1 VGRGALML
9 RLDNIHVS
17 YGPIKAV
24 RGISLEVKEGDIVA
38 LLGPNGAGK
47 TSLISSVVGLTPIAS
62 GRVFFDGAEITGEQ
76 TERIVARGI
85 TLTPEGR
92 RVFADLTVGENL
104 KLGAACRRD
113 PQGVAEDLEKYLD
126 LFPILRSR
134 YMARARMLS
143 GGEQQMLAIARALMS
158 RPKLLMLDEPS
169 LGLAPRIV
177 DRIFELLASLHKQ
190 GLTMLLVEQNANEAL
205 ELANRALVVASGS
218 LVFTGTAAEL
228 KSSGEVMKMYLGLEG
243 H

>member
-1 VGRGALML
+1 ML
-9 RLDNIHVS
+9 RLENIHVS

-24 RGISLEVKEGDIVA
+24 RGISLEVKEGHIVA

-47 TSLISSVVGLTPIAS
+47 TSLISSVVGLTPISA
-62 GRVFFDGAEITGEQ
+62 GRIFFDGAEISGEP
-76 TERIVARGI
+76 TERIVTRGI

-104 KLGAACRRD
+104 RLGAACRRD
-113 PQGVAEDLEKYLD
+113 THGVAEDLEKYLD
-126 LFPILRSR
+126 LFPILRTR
-134 YMARARMLS
+134 FAARARMLS
-143 GGEQQMLAIARALMS
+143 GGEQQMLAIARSLMS

-177 DRIFELLASLHKQ
+177 DRIFELLASLRTQ
-190 GLTMLLVEQNANEAL
+190 GLTMLLVEQNASEAL
-205 ELANRALVVASGS
+205 ELANSALVVAAGS

-228 KSSGEVMKMYLGLEG
+228 KSSGEVVEMYLGLEG

>member
-1 VGRGALML
+1 ML

-24 RGISLEVKEGDIVA
+24 RGVSFEIREGEILA

-47 TSLISSVVGLTPIAS
+47 TSLISSIVGLAPRTS
-62 GRVFFDGAEITGEQ
+62 GSVNFDGSVISHEQ
-76 TERIVARGI
+76 TERIVSRGI

-92 RVFADLTVGENL
+92 RVFGDLTVGENL
-104 KLGAACRRD
+104 RLGAASRRD
-113 PQGVAEDLEKYLD
+113 AAGVKEDIEKYLN
-126 LFPILRSR
+126 LFPILRTR
-134 YMARARMLS
+134 YASRARMLS
-143 GGEQQMLAIARALMS
+143 GGEQQMLAIARSLMA

-177 DRIFELLASLHKQ
+177 DRIFELLANLRSQ

-205 ELANRALVVASGS
+205 GLADKACVLASGS

-228 KSSGEVMKMYLGLEG
+228 KSSGDVMEMYLGLEG
-243 H
+243 V

>member
-1 VGRGALML
+1 ML
-9 RLDNIHVS
+9 EASGIHVS

-24 RGISLEVKEGDIVA
+24 RDVTVAVGEGEIVA

-47 TSLISSVVGLTPIAS
+47 SSLIGSIVGMVAKAKGSV
-62 GRVFFDGAEITGEQ
+62 RFDGEDIGALSVEA
-76 TERIVARGI
+76 IVRRGI

-104 KLGAACRRD
+104 RLGAAARRD
-113 PQGVAEDLEKYLD
+113 KQGIADDIEKYLGM
-126 LFPILRSR
+126 FPILR
-134 YMARARMLS
+134 ARFNAMARMLS
-143 GGEQQMLAIARALMS
+143 GGEQQMLAIARSLMS

-177 DRIFELLASLHKQ
+177 DQIFELLTKLRAD
-190 GLTMLLVEQNANEAL
+190 GLTLLVVEQNVHEAL
-205 ELANRALVVASGS
+205 AFADRAYVLASGK

-228 KSSGEVMKMYLGLEG
+228 QASGDVMELYLGLEG
-243 H
+243 V

>member
-1 VGRGALML
+1 ML
-9 RLDNIHVS
+9 RIDNVHVS

-24 RGISLEVKEGDIVA
+24 RGVSLEVREGEILA

-47 TSLISSVVGLTPIAS
+47 TSLISSIVGLAPRTS
-62 GRVFFDGAEITGEQ
+62 GKVSFDGSVISSEQ
-76 TERIVARGI
+76 TERIVSRGI

-104 KLGAACRRD
+104 RLGAASRRD
-113 PQGVAEDLEKYLD
+113 AAGVKEDIEKYLD
-126 LFPILRSR
+126 LFPILRTR
-134 YMARARMLS
+134 YASRARMLS
-143 GGEQQMLAIARALMS
+143 GGEQQMLAIARSLMA

-177 DRIFELLASLHKQ
+177 DRIFELLASLRSQ

-205 ELANRALVVASGS
+205 GLADKACVLASGS
-218 LVFTGTAAEL
+218 LVFNGTAAEL
-228 KSSGEVMKMYLGLEG
+228 KSSGDVMEMYLGLEG
-243 H
+243 G

>member
-1 VGRGALML
+1 ML
-9 RLDNIHVS
+9 RLSDIHVS

-24 RGISLEVKEGDIVA
+24 RGVSLEVKEGDIVA

-47 TSLISSVVGLTPIAS
+47 TSLISSVVGLAPVAS
-62 GRVFFDGAEITGEQ
+62 GTISFDGRDITREP
-76 TERIVARGI
+76 TEAIVSRGI

-92 RVFADLTVGENL
+92 RVFGDLTVGENL
-104 KLGAACRRD
+104 TLGAACRSD
-113 PQGVAEDLEKYLD
+113 ADGIAEDLEKYVTM
-126 LFPILRSR
+126 FPILRQRFAS
-134 YMARARMLS
+134 RARMLS
-143 GGEQQMLAIARALMS
+143 GGEQQMLAIARSLMS

-177 DRIFELLASLHKQ
+177 DQIFELLNGLREQ

-205 ELANRALVVASGS
+205 ELANSAYVLASGS
-218 LVFTGTAAEL
+218 LVFAGTASEL
-228 KSSGEVMKMYLGLEG
+228 KSSSKVMEMYLGLEA